1 MLDLVPFAGTGRQMT
16 DRDGNAEFVGEGLQF
31 AFPEADPRA
40 VAAATI
46 GGDQK
51 FCRVR
56 VPRAPHRLPP
66 APNRVDC
73 EARSVLV
80 DANTH
85 PPGIVG
91 DVVDAVRCRPTK
103 FRDDE
108 VVHPHWL
115 GLPLRTVLTAAIL

>member
-1 MLDLVPFAGTGRQMT
+1 MAMPSSLARACNSRFQRRTRTPLLPPQSAVIRS
-16 DRDGNAEFVGEGLQF
+16 FVACGY
-31 AFPEADPRA
+31 
-40 VAAATI
+40 
-46 GGDQK
+46 
-51 FCRVR
+51 
-56 VPRAPHRLPP
+56 RAPHRLPP

-91 DVVDAVRCRPTK
+91 DVVDAVGCRPTK